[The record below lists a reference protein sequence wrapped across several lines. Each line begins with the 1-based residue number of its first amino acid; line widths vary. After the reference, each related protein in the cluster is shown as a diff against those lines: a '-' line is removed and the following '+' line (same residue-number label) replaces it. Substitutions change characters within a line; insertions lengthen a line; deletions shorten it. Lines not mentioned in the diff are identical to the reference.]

1 MAADAAR
8 PRRWAVLLMVLAA
21 FLFVPATPL
30 VQSVVPLRDTSWMVV
45 VTLAIC
51 TVVGWGAGG
60 RGWLAVM
67 WVALA
72 LVVLAS
78 TPVVRPAYASL
89 ERGWS
94 VLLAGAFGLVCET
107 SPPGTRFFPRALTAL
122 ALSVSIAGLLAAT
135 TPGGLRSTTDA
146 ASGDADARPNAALL
160 WMRMGEQSPEWQQW
174 RTTNAG
180 SSFDAAVQTADS
192 VLTSLPQDAVPFF
205 PGLLAL
211 ESLGALALCWG
222 LYHRISRTR
231 LGDQLVPLRDFRFS
245 DHLVWG
251 LIAGVV
257 LFVLPVPGAWRG
269 TGMNLLLFFGAL
281 YAVRGLGVVVWYLEA
296 SGAGPPLIAAL
307 VVLALVLSAPAVL
320 GLGLVGLGDTW
331 MDWRH
336 RPGGA
341 TPRPTT

>member
-8 PRRWAVLLMVLAA
+8 PGRWALLLMVLAA

-30 VQSVVPLRDTSWMVV
+30 VQAVVPLRDTSWMIV

-51 TVVGWGAGG
+51 TVVGWGVGG

-72 LVVLAS
+72 VAVLS
-78 TPVVRPAYASL
+78 VTPVVRPAYASL

-94 VLLAGAFGLVCET
+94 VLLAGAFGLACET
-107 SPPGTRFFPRALTAL
+107 SPPTTRFFPRALTAL
-122 ALSVSIAGLLAAT
+122 ALSVAIAGLLAAA
-135 TPGGLRSTTDA
+135 TPGGLRATTDA
-146 ASGDADARPNAALL
+146 ARTDAESRPNAALV
-160 WMRMGEQSPEWQQW
+160 WMRESEQSPDWQQW
-174 RTTNAG
+174 RSVNAG
-180 SSFDAAVQTADS
+180 SSLDDAVQTADS
-192 VLTSLPQDAVPFF
+192 VLTTLPHDAVPFF
-205 PGLLAL
+205 PALLAL

-231 LGDQLVPLRDFRFS
+231 LGEQLAPLRDFTFS

-251 LIAGVV
+251 LIAGIV
-257 LFVLPVPGAWRG
+257 LFVLPVPDAWRG
-269 TGMNLLLFFGAL
+269 TGANLLVFFGAL
-281 YAVRGLGVVVWYLEA
+281 YAVRGLAVLAWYLEA
-296 SGAGPPLIAAL
+296 SRAGAPVIAAL
-307 VVLALVLSAPAVL
+307 VVVAMVLSAPAVL
-320 GLGLVGLGDTW
+320 GLGLLGLGDTW